1 MSHHWDSG
9 VMVRKPSWH
18 RLENAVLLESP
29 KSWEDGRKAAGLE
42 WEVET
47 SPVYRPVIETTPHLH
62 TFECTFTEEDCDVV
76 DDHNTKYER
85 VPGWQHLERNDTGA
99 SLSIQQ
105 SSYEV
110 IHNARFGEVIDMAL
124 GLEGDERPTFEAI
137 FSLYGGRQIIALCYF
152 DDPLRMPWD
161 PSRTYTYCAFNAR
174 HDGQGGL
181 RAIFTDVRVQ
191 CANTWN
197 QAENMDGGKAGFT
210 IRHTSNWE
218 ERLQHFQE
226 QMRLAREDSQKWVDF
241 AEQLARWDATTRRRE
256 TFLKRMFPVS
266 DDMQARQTENQLLNR
281 QKIRTI
287 LESETCAGIEK
298 TGYGLLM
305 ATTEWS
311 DHERTWQSTNS
322 YVSRQLLTRQEPKAR
337 AGQILSGMITR

>member
-29 KSWEDGRKAAGLE
+29 KTWEEGRTAAGLT

-47 SPVYRPVIETTPHLH
+47 EPVYRCYDNPNGGPVTVEKIS
-62 TFECTFTEEDCDVV
+62 D
-76 DDHNTKYER
+76 
-85 VPGWQHLERNDTGA
+85 WQVLTRNDNMKT
-99 SLSIQQ
+99 LSIQPK
-105 SSYEV
+105 SYEV
-110 IHNARFGEVIDMAL
+110 IHNARFGEVIDTAL
-124 GLEGDERPTFEAI
+124 GLEGDERPNFEAI
-137 FSLYGGRQIIALCYF
+137 FSLYGGKQIIALCYF
-152 DDPLRMPWD
+152 DEPLRMPWD
-161 PSRTYTYCAFNAR
+161 PSKTYTYCAFNAR
-174 HDGQGGL
+174 HDGNGGL

-197 QAENMDGGKAGFT
+197 QAENIDGKAAGFT
-210 IRHTSNWE
+210 IRHTSNWQ
-218 ERLQHFQE
+218 ERLEDFRD
-226 QMRLAREDSQKWVDF
+226 QMRKARGDSQQWVDF

-266 DDMQARQTENQLLNR
+266 DDMQPRQTENQLVNR
-281 QKIRTI
+281 EKIRTI
-287 LESETCAGIEK
+287 LASETCAGIEK

-311 DHERTWQSTNS
+311 DHVRTWQSTNS

-337 AGQILSGMITR
+337 AGQVLAGMIAR